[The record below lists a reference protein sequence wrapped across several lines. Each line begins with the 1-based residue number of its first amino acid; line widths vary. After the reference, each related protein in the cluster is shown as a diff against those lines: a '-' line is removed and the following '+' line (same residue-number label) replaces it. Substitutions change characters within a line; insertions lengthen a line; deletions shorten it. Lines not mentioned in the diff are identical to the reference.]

1 MLIGFLVKSCDLKII
16 VWVQKSKKRLNANV
30 RISHRGIY
38 ITVTRRLE
46 ILVELVKVRTMYISN
61 QMHHV
66 RKNIWKQR
74 GEKNGLLLR

>member
-1 MLIGFLVKSCDLKII
+1 MLIGFLVKSCDLKIL
-16 VWVQKSKKRLNANV
+16 VWIQKSKKRLNANV
-30 RISHRGIY
+30 MVSHRGIY

-74 GEKNGLLLR
+74 GENMVCS

>member
-1 MLIGFLVKSCDLKII
+1 MFIGFLVKSCDLKII
-16 VWVQKSKKRLNANV
+16 VWIQKSRKRLNVNI

-61 QMHHV
+61 QMHQV
-66 RKNIWKQR
+66 RKKYLETKGR
-74 GEKNGLLLR
+74 KNGLLLR